1 MTGKAFE
8 HDVETNELI
17 SRDLTIEEITI
28 IEQANKDYEARRAYL
43 DSIEQKRA
51 AAEAKLAAIGLT
63 SDDLKALGLG

>member
-17 SRDLTIEEITI
+17 SRDLTIEEIRI
-28 IEQANKDYEARRAYL
+28 IEEANKDYEARRAFL
-43 DSIEQKRA
+43 DSIEEKRL

-63 SDDLKALGLG
+63 PDDLKALGLG